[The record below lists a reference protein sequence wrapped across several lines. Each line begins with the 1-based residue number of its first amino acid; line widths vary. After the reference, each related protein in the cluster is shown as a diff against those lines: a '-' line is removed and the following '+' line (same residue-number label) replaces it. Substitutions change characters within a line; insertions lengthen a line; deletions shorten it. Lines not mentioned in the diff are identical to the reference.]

1 MHGSCVPRSRK
12 GIRGECYTRID
23 RLFADDFRHAFGD
36 MFWKLL
42 LAGID
47 PAHPARQARQQIL
60 PNAGQ
65 TAGVFVPVLNT
76 AMVRFQIVGTKR
88 IAAFIAQIGHE
99 SGQFRYVR
107 ELGND
112 QYLSK
117 YDTGTLAKRLGN
129 TPEADGDG
137 QKYRGRGLIQ
147 ITGRANYMMCGE
159 ALALDL
165 INQPEL
171 LEKPQHACMSAAWF
185 WASRGLNTLAEAGQF
200 DTVTR
205 RINGGQNGA
214 ADRQALYARAHK
226 VLT

>member
-1 MHGSCVPRSRK
+1 MS
-12 GIRGECYTRID
+12 ITQQQ
-23 RLFADDFRHAFGD
+23 
-36 MFWKLL
+36 LL
-42 LAGID
+42 
-47 PAHPARQARQQIL
+47 QIL

-65 TAGVFVPVLNT
+65 SAGVFVPVLNT
-76 AMVRFQIVGTKR
+76 AMVRFQIIGTKR
-88 IAAFIAQIGHE
+88 VAAFIAQIGHE

-107 ELGND
+107 ELGSD

-117 YDTGTLAKRLGN
+117 YDTGSLAKRLGN

-147 ITGRANYMMCGE
+147 ITGRANYSTCGE

-185 WASRGLNTLAEAGQF
+185 WASRGLNTLADSGQF
-200 DTVTR
+200 DKITQ

-214 ADRQALYARAHK
+214 ADRQALYARALK
-226 VLT
+226 VLA

>member
-1 MHGSCVPRSRK
+1 M
-12 GIRGECYTRID
+12 
-23 RLFADDFRHAFGD
+23 
-36 MFWKLL
+36 
-42 LAGID
+42 
-47 PAHPARQARQQIL
+47 L

-65 TAGVFVPVLNT
+65 SAGVFVPVLNT
-76 AMVRFQIVGTKR
+76 AMVRFQIIGTKR
-88 IAAFIAQIGHE
+88 VAAFIAQIGHE

-107 ELGND
+107 ELGSD

-117 YDTGTLAKRLGN
+117 YDTGSLAKRLGN

-147 ITGRANYMMCGE
+147 ITGRANYIACGE

-185 WASRGLNTLAEAGQF
+185 WASRGLNTLADAGQF
-200 DTVTR
+200 DKITL

-214 ADRQALYARAHK
+214 ADRQALYARALK
-226 VLT
+226 VLA

>member
-1 MHGSCVPRSRK
+1 MS
-12 GIRGECYTRID
+12 ITQQQ
-23 RLFADDFRHAFGD
+23 L
-36 MFWKLL
+36 
-42 LAGID
+42 
-47 PAHPARQARQQIL
+47 QQIL

-88 IAAFIAQIGHE
+88 TAAFIAQIGHE

-117 YDTGTLAKRLGN
+117 YDTGSLAKRLGN

-165 INQPEL
+165 INHPEL

-185 WASRGLNTLAEAGQF
+185 WASRGLNTLADAGQF
-200 DTVTR
+200 DTITR

-214 ADRQALYARAHK
+214 ADRQALYARALK
-226 VLT
+226 VLA